1 MWSRLYQ
8 HKQVPIPLNAPTTIT
23 CTRELDSGH
32 IGFISTVKYTLTR
45 LTLVVVTALYQPRK
59 TSVQYMSSDDTITM
73 KKQVWLWFVAWQK
86 KDINNGFWLLV
97 ICPADLLP
105 VLLVIH
111 LITISTLGLTI
122 GCATFK
128 TFPHRHIGLSKL
140 QQMQI

>member
-8 HKQVPIPLNAPTTIT
+8 PQQVPLNTPLNAPTTI
-23 CTRELDSGH
+23 TRELDSGH
-32 IGFISTVKYTLTR
+32 IGFISTVKYTLSR
-45 LTLVVVTALYQPRK
+45 LTLVVVTALYQPR
-59 TSVQYMSSDDTITM
+59 TNFGSVH
-73 KKQVWLWFVAWQK
+73 VLWWYNYNEKASLAVVCRLAK